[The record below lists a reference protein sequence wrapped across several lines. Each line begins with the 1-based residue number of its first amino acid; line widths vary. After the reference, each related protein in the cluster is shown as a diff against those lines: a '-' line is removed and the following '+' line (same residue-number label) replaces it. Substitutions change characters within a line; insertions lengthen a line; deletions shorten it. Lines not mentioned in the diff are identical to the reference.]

1 VTAVNEPPGANHTVP
16 DDDSGDAAQYH
27 KKDFW
32 AEENLKY
39 EKPHFRLE
47 KAARII
53 NRMAGTGER
62 DLLDVGCGPATLM
75 HLLSPNVHYHGID
88 IAIQHPAAFLVETDF
103 VENPIDFDGRQ
114 FDLVLAQG
122 VFEYMGTA
130 QSRKLAEIAGLLKG
144 DGRFVVSYVN
154 FAHHKKL
161 LYWPYNNIQPIEEFR
176 ASVAQHFRVDRV
188 FPTSHNWNHSEPGR
202 RLMKA
207 TQMHINVSIPLVS
220 PRLAVEYFLICSP
233 RGSR

>member
-1 VTAVNEPPGANHTVP
+1 MEPPGVDEVVP
-16 DDDSGDAAQYH
+16 ADDDGGPAKYH

-32 AEENLKY
+32 ADENLKY

-47 KAARII
+47 KAARIL
-53 NRMAGTGER
+53 NRMAGTHEL
-62 DLLDVGCGPATLM
+62 DLLDVGCGPAALRP
-75 HLLSPNVHYHGID
+75 LLRPNIHYYGID
-88 IAIQHPAAFLVETDF
+88 IAIHHPAPYLVEADF
-103 VENPIDFDGRQ
+103 VDSPIDFDGRQ

-130 QSRKLAEIAGLLKG
+130 QDRKLAEIAGLLKG
-144 DGRFVVSYVN
+144 HGRFVVSYVN

-176 ASVAQHFRVDRV
+176 ASVAQHFRVDRM

-202 RLMKA
+202 KLMKV
-207 TQMHINVSIPLVS
+207 TQMHINVTVPLVS

-233 RGSR
+233 RGSQ